1 MKDRNEREKQRKC
14 LFNVFFFCLYSATLY
29 TSENEARIFLRDE
42 NVILHENSARDIIII
57 KFVFDVVV
65 DTITRVSRVSKQM
78 MILNLYVVE
87 LFRGKFF
94 G

>member
-1 MKDRNEREKQRKC
+1 MKERNRE
-14 LFNVFFFCLYSATLY
+14 NVYLMFFFCLYSATLY